1 MKEQFCNYEISL
13 KLKELGF
20 DESCICKYNSYGV
33 LKHTIAST
41 NPDIDDEIS
50 IFKYDD
56 RLSAPLYQQI
66 IDYFREEY
74 KLHLSIYRLNDNWVW
89 QIFDIERDCYI
100 TEIS

>member
-41 NPDIDDEIS
+41 NPDIDDESS

-74 KLHLSIYRLNDNWVW
+74 KLHLSIYRLNDN
-89 QIFDIERDCYI
+89 
-100 TEIS
+100 